1 MTQEAIKNRLGDLYE
16 IRNHGEKM
24 LDKVKQ
30 EISELEERL
39 EKE

>member
-1 MTQEAIKNRLGDLYE
+1 MTQEAIKNRLHDLYE
-16 IRNHGEKM
+16 IKQHGEIM
-24 LDKVKQ
+24 LGKVNQ